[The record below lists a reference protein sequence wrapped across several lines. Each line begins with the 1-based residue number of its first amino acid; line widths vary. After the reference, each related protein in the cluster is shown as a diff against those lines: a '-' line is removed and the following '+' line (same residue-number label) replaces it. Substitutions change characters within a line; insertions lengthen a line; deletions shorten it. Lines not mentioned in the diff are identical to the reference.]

1 MKIQKTDWGYIEW
14 IQRSENQPS
23 MNIGKV
29 VCYPGK
35 QMYPHIHYEEQFIYV
50 LEGCGTGWANGS
62 LQRIQPGAMY
72 YMECGCEH
80 SMKNEGDGPI
90 IHLLVSNPVQVEMDS
105 FIDKEETYKELS
117 SEDLIVAI
125 EAVRG
130 QFLDNLHSAYVIFTE
145 RGNLLYQGSYFP
157 TYCRRTCSPQEH
169 PGECR
174 CMKNWMHF
182 LETTEQTIECPYGLL
197 VYRIPIF
204 FNKRVVGYIL
214 GGYIRISSE
223 EEEPIEGVYDTPEST
238 AEGLKSLLRKA
249 SRAIRTFCEFNQY
262 RKALFEK
269 EALLEDSK
277 NSREALLHDL
287 KMAENTVTDLKI
299 NHHFLFNTLNQMAS
313 LALEGGGVPLYESI
327 IHLAR
332 MFHYSSQ
339 TQGNLVSLRHELKYV
354 DSYLQLQKFR
364 YKDALDF
371 RYDIDDEAQDTIV
384 PFNFLQPLV
393 ENAFVHGCE
402 AEERKYLEI
411 EIKARKE
418 YVDIWV
424 KNRGKCLTSQDCYRI
439 NVGMRGNTVHGL
451 GMIYHKL
458 GSIYKGGFTMKIGTR
473 ENSTVMFVR
482 LPK

>member
-1 MKIQKTDWGYIEW
+1 MNIQKTDWGYIEW
-14 IQRSENQPS
+14 IQKSEKQPS

-50 LEGCGTGWANGS
+50 LEGHGTAWANGAV
-62 LQRIQPGAMY
+62 QKIEPGAMY
-72 YMECGCEH
+72 YMDCGCEH
-80 SMKNEGDGPI
+80 AMKNEGDGPI

-105 FIDKEETYKELS
+105 FIDKTETYNELS
-117 SEDLIVAI
+117 SDDLIVAI
-125 EAVRG
+125 EGVRG
-130 QFLDNLHSAYVIFTE
+130 QFLDNLHSAYSIFNI
-145 RGNLLYQGSYFP
+145 RGQLLYQGSYFP
-157 TYCRRTCSPQEH
+157 NYCHKKCRPLEH

-174 CMKNWMHF
+174 CMRSWLRF
-182 LETTEQTIECPYGLL
+182 LDTTEQTMECPYGLL

-214 GGYIRISSE
+214 GGHIRISAE

-269 EALLEDSK
+269 EALLEDSR
-277 NSREALLHDL
+277 NSREALLHSL

-299 NHHFLFNTLNQMAS
+299 NHHFLFNTLNLMAS
-313 LALEGGGVPLYESI
+313 LALEGGGIPLYESI

-339 TQGNLVSLRHELKYV
+339 TQGNLVTLKKELKYV
-354 DSYLQLQKFR
+354 ESYLHLQKFR
-364 YKDALDF
+364 YKDALELH
-371 RYDIDDEAQDTIV
+371 YSVDEEIQDVIV

-393 ENAFVHGCE
+393 ENAFIHGCE
-402 AEERKYLEI
+402 EEERKYLEI
-411 EIKARKE
+411 EVRARKE
-418 YVDIWV
+418 CVDLWIR
-424 KNRGKCLTSQDCYRI
+424 NRGKYLTVQDCHRI
-439 NVGMRGNTVHGL
+439 NAAMRDNTAHGL
-451 GMIYHKL
+451 GMVYHKL
-458 GSIYKGGFTMKIGTR
+458 ESFYDSGFAMHMGTKEDMTVLYVKI
-473 ENSTVMFVR
+473 
-482 LPK
+482 PK